1 MSYLKEILVLLGDDK
16 SKLPK
21 MVLLFLA
28 VSLLDAIGVG
38 LIGPYI
44 SLIINPDSF
53 DNEFFSKVVQFIGPF
68 ENNDIFLITVSL
80 ILVSVFLFKGLAGVF
95 VLKVITD
102 FSYRRQVHLRSQL
115 MHVYQSM
122 SYVDYIDRN
131 SAEYVY
137 AVQDLVSKFTGKI
150 MMLGL
155 KTISDILIALT
166 LIMVLAWTDIELLFM
181 LLLLVG
187 AVSLIYDRLIRK
199 SVELY
204 GKDANIA
211 STKLVKHLSEGIG
224 GMKEVRVLGK
234 ANYFHSSVYD
244 EAVNYANN
252 LKITEVLTN
261 IPRHL
266 IEFSLILFLTIVVVL
281 ELLNNG
287 NIVDLLPTLAMFG
300 VASLKLVPS
309 VNSIANGVIQL
320 RFNRNTVSLLFNDVR
335 KFKALKRQNR
345 MSSDKKFD
353 SIELNSLSFQYPKAQ
368 TQAISN
374 ISLSIKN
381 GESIGLIG
389 SSGSGKTTLVDVIL
403 GLLVPSEGEIFL
415 NGEKINDNMQEWQ
428 RMVAYLP
435 QEVFIIDDT
444 LKNNIALGVDP
455 KDINDKDLKDALER
469 SKLKE
474 VISNLPEGVNTRLGE
489 RGISLS
495 GGQRQ
500 RVAIARAIYHKREV
514 LVMDEATS
522 ALDEQT
528 EREVVNEIKRLKG
541 NVTMIIIAHRH
552 KTLAYCD
559 RIYRLSN
566 GCIVESLTYR
576 DLIDGKRE

>member
-1 MSYLKEILVLLGDDK
+1 
-16 SKLPK
+16 
-21 MVLLFLA
+21 
-28 VSLLDAIGVG
+28 
-38 LIGPYI
+38 
-44 SLIINPDSF
+44 
-53 DNEFFSKVVQFIGPF
+53 
-68 ENNDIFLITVSL
+68 
-80 ILVSVFLFKGLAGVF
+80 
-95 VLKVITD
+95 
-102 FSYRRQVHLRSQL
+102 
-115 MHVYQSM
+115 
-122 SYVDYIDRN
+122 
-131 SAEYVY
+131 
-137 AVQDLVSKFTGKI
+137 
-150 MMLGL
+150 
-155 KTISDILIALT
+155 
-166 LIMVLAWTDIELLFM
+166 
-181 LLLLVG
+181 
-187 AVSLIYDRLIRK
+187 
-199 SVELY
+199 
-204 GKDANIA
+204 
-211 STKLVKHLSEGIG
+211 
-224 GMKEVRVLGK
+224 
-234 ANYFHSSVYD
+234 
-244 EAVNYANN
+244 
-252 LKITEVLTN
+252 
-261 IPRHL
+261 
-266 IEFSLILFLTIVVVL
+266 
-281 ELLNNG
+281 
-287 NIVDLLPTLAMFG
+287 
-300 VASLKLVPS
+300 
-309 VNSIANGVIQL
+309 
-320 RFNRNTVSLLFNDVR
+320 
-335 KFKALKRQNR
+335 
-345 MSSDKKFD
+345 
-353 SIELNSLSFQYPKAQ
+353 LNSLSFQYPKAQ

-444 LKNNIALGVDP
+444 LKNNIALGVEP